1 MNGVG
6 VEGIENLRVRGR
18 HLILG
23 WIGQGIFCGIYI
35 ARQKAIGSYVVIALF
50 LSWGSVTCMVSSE
63 NRRASDKYVFL
74 ISFRIIRIISRPV
87 ASSQPRFRQ
96 TRMILSI
103 QMKLLSSNSVTWP
116 FQSNISISVSPFM
129 VKFYDIIELYNLVLR
144 GRLTTVER
152 AIRNDILR
160 GKNIDVY
167 RVISYAVCTIDTEED
182 V

>member
-1 MNGVG
+1 MAYLYGAA
-6 VEGIENLRVRGR
+6 EGDRILRR
-18 HLILG
+18 HSAVPQLG
-23 WIGQGIFCGIYI
+23 
-35 ARQKAIGSYVVIALF
+35 

-63 NRRASDKYVFL
+63 NRRASNKHVFL
-74 ISFRIIRIISRPV
+74 ISLRIIRIISRPA

-96 TRMILSI
+96 TRMILSL

-116 FQSNISISVSPFM
+116 FQSNISISASPFM
-129 VKFYDIIELYNLVLR
+129 AKFYDIIELYKLVLR

-152 AIRNDILR
+152 AIRNILR

-182 V
+182 L

>member
-1 MNGVG
+1 MAYLYGAA
-6 VEGIENLRVRGR
+6 EGDRILRR
-18 HLILG
+18 HSAVPQLG
-23 WIGQGIFCGIYI
+23 
-35 ARQKAIGSYVVIALF
+35 

-63 NRRASDKYVFL
+63 NRRASNKHVFL
-74 ISFRIIRIISRPV
+74 ISLRIISRPA

-96 TRMILSI
+96 TRMILSL

-116 FQSNISISVSPFM
+116 FQSNISISASPFM
-129 VKFYDIIELYNLVLR
+129 AKFYDIIELYKLVLR

-152 AIRNDILR
+152 AIRNILR

-182 V
+182 L